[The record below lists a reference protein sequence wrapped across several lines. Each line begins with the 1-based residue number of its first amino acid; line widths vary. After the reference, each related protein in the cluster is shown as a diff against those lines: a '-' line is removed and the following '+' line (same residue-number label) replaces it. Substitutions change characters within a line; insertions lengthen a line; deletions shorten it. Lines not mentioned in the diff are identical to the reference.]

1 VLVLTRL
8 SAVIFRTLGGLIKFG
23 ASIMVLWVSIGG
35 QYSTVVISPS
45 STVKGTFKLILSR

>member
-1 VLVLTRL
+1 MVYCPNNVLVLTRL

-35 QYSTVVISPS
+35 QYSTVVIS
-45 STVKGTFKLILSR
+45 